1 MRENVEHV
9 EVVALSTGSHKEV
22 TTEVHRHVVSGKKEK
37 IAGYHVH

>member
-22 TTEVHRHVVSGKKEK
+22 TTACTCTCSEWKKGER
-37 IAGYHVH
+37 